1 MKQQIQKQVLYSVP
15 KMSLS
20 TQTEEMSPNKSKPVL
35 SKNNVVSQ
43 VLERPSSQ
51 RMMRKTPDA
60 VSFKLLRDANI
71 Y

>member
-1 MKQQIQKQVLYSVP
+1 MLYYDILYHIVLYRMVLMILMHIIQKHSCIMYG
-15 KMSLS
+15 
-20 TQTEEMSPNKSKPVL
+20 
-35 SKNNVVSQ
+35 KNNIVSQ

>member
-1 MKQQIQKQVLYSVP
+1 
-15 KMSLS
+15 MSLS
-20 TQTEEMSPNKSKPVL
+20 TQTEEVSPIKGKPVL
-35 SKNNVVSQ
+35 SKNNIVSQ
-43 VLERPSSQ
+43 MIERPSSQ